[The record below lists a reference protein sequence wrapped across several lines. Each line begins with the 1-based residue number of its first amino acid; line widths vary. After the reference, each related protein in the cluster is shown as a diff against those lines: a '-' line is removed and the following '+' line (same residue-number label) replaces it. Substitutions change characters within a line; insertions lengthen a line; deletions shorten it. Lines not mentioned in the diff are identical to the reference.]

1 MVIRI
6 YCGLDMPAR
15 PITTGSISK
24 MPLAQTLQILLIVLA
39 AVLSYGRTWFI
50 QDLIWDDNCWLLSAY
65 ATDNLRAFLETGFIE
80 LRREPLGT
88 FLYYLFS
95 LHKSDNYFYLVW
107 HSLNALTLLATP
119 LLLFFLVRNLF
130 HGNTL
135 LAFFAAI
142 SLIVFP
148 LDYTLPYASAINYR
162 LGFLLGMASLL
173 LLERALRKTDV
184 APGLLAGSLISGVTA
199 YLVFIE
205 GTVAFE
211 PARALIIGYV
221 LHERGLRHKTL
232 YSRALKYWTPFLVF
246 AIAFVGYKLSFKTHG
261 IYAQI
266 YETNVAALSHWKD
279 LAKTVA
285 HLLFY
290 QWFVLLREARYFSP
304 ISYFLGI
311 AGTLLF
317 LTVLWG
323 RLTQKYD
330 LSQSESMGRHST
342 QALTPYDARFAV
354 ALAATLILPQ
364 ALMFLLFSRPFA
376 WGMNSSHAI
385 LAQAGY
391 AIVGG
396 LLLTLVVTH
405 IASRHALRLL
415 CAMAIGIGIFMNNA
429 NLDMYFESWK
439 AQTQFWDRFRERF
452 PTLPHRA
459 TFFFDVQD
467 ERLYTDLRNYYD
479 FEFQINHLYD
489 TGREPSHF
497 RKYKAY
503 TITELYE
510 TPRRTPASLI
520 QATTIERN
528 THLAKDFLDPRDFI
542 VVHYRRGKLLV
553 GEDILREYPDVVYRP
568 WIK

>member
-1 MVIRI
+1 
-6 YCGLDMPAR
+6 
-15 PITTGSISK
+15 
-24 MPLAQTLQILLIVLA
+24 MPLAKTLQLLLICLA
-39 AVLSYGRTWFI
+39 SILSYGRTWFI
-50 QDLIWDDNCWLLSAY
+50 QDVIWDDNCWLLSAY
-65 ATDNLRAFLETGFIE
+65 ATDSLRAFLETGFVE
-80 LRREPLGT
+80 LRREAMGT

-107 HSLNALTLLATP
+107 HSLNALTLIATP
-119 LLLFFLVRNLF
+119 LLLYFLVRNLF
-130 HGNTL
+130 HGNSL

-142 SLIVFP
+142 SLVVFP

-162 LGFLLGMASLL
+162 FGFLLGIASLL
-173 LLERALRKTDV
+173 LLERALHKTDV
-184 APGLLAGSLISGVTA
+184 APGLLVGSLISGVAA

-205 GTVAFE
+205 GAVAFE

-221 LHERGLRHKTL
+221 LHERGLRRKVL
-232 YSRALKYWTPFLVF
+232 YSRILMFWVPFLVF
-246 AIAFVGYKLSFKTHG
+246 AILFVGYKLFFKTHG

-266 YETNVAALSHWKD
+266 YETNVAALLHWKD
-279 LAKTVA
+279 LAKTMA

-290 QWFVLLREARYFSP
+290 QWFVLLREARFFSP
-304 ISYFLGI
+304 ISYLLGA

-317 LTVLWG
+317 VAVLWG
-323 RLTQKYD
+323 RTTQKGA
-330 LSQSESMGRHST
+330 LSQSESKGKNST
-342 QALTPYDARFAV
+342 RTLTAYDVRFAI
-354 ALAATLILPQ
+354 ALAAALILPQ
-364 ALMFLLFSRPFA
+364 ALMFLIFSRPFA

-391 AIVGG
+391 AVAGG
-396 LLLTLVVTH
+396 LLLTIAVTRT
-405 IASRHALRLL
+405 APRHGLRLL
-415 CAMAIGIGIFMNNA
+415 CAVAIGTGIFMNNA

-452 PTLPHRA
+452 PTLPERA

-479 FEFQINHLYD
+479 FEFQINLLYD
-489 TGREPSHF
+489 TSESPSRF

-510 TPRRTPASLI
+510 TPRHAPTSLI
-520 QATTIERN
+520 QAAVIERN
-528 THLAKDFLDPRDFI
+528 THLAKDFLEPRDFI

-553 GEDILREYPDVVYRP
+553 GEDILREYPNVVYRP